1 MRSSRYLAFI
11 LLALISIFA
20 LATSSLAISS
30 IASPPVGA
38 ESLNMQMKDARGY
51 LDQLI
56 ESASQLNDYT
66 FDSELLTYK
75 SAKPSQSKGKMFYKK
90 HDLVRVEVTDNSY
103 KAGSVVVR
111 RKDGVVRAQGGIN
124 LLYMKM
130 TLQEDSRM
138 LRLPNGYQVLRSDIH
153 SLLSDVKRE
162 LAEKQFSVRVTTTT
176 TQVAGQKAFVVE
188 EVGPQDTLAKRIY
201 VSADYNVPIL
211 WEIYQQGKL
220 FSSVKFQHFQPNV
233 GLQDELFNL

>member
-1 MRSSRYLAFI
+1 
-11 LLALISIFA
+11 
-20 LATSSLAISS
+20 
-30 IASPPVGA
+30 
-38 ESLNMQMKDARGY
+38 MQMKDAKAY
-51 LDQLI
+51 LDQLL
-56 ESASQLNDYT
+56 ENASALNDYT
-66 FDSELLTYK
+66 FDSELVTYK
-75 SAKPSQSKGKMFYKK
+75 SAKPTQSKGKMFFKK

-138 LRLPNGYQVLRSDIH
+138 LRLPNGYHVLKSDIH
-153 SLLSDVKRE
+153 SLLSELKKE
-162 LAEKQFSVRVTTTT
+162 LAEKQYCARVSTST
-176 TQVAGQKAFVVE
+176 TQIGGQKAYVIE
-188 EVGPQDTLAKRIY
+188 ETGPQDALAKRIY
-201 VSADYNVPIL
+201 VGAENNVPIL

-233 GLQDELFNL
+233 GLKDELFNL